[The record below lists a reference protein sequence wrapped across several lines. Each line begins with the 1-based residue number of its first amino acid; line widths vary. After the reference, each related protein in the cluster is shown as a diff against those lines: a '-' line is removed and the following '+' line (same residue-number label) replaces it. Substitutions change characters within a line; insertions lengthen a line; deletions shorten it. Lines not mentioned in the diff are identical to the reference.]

1 MYFKKIDLKM
11 AVLSKSA
18 KQTRLWMATKRPHM
32 ARTLQYTENLLGALD
47 WIPGL
52 ESVKVINF
60 ASSALR
66 CTLMKWHEKLIFY
79 NAYFSLNSSNET
91 NGC

>member
-1 MYFKKIDLKM
+1 M
-11 AVLSKSA
+11 AVLSKTA
-18 KQTRLWMATKRPHM
+18 KETRRWIAKKRPHM

-60 ASSALR
+60 ASTALR
-66 CTLMKWHEKLIFY
+66 CTLMKWHEKVIFIKTC
-79 NAYFSLNSSNET
+79 FL
-91 NGC
+91 